1 MERSLGGSRRAA
13 VLAVSAVLALALAL
27 PAGAAA
33 TIAGSNGKIF
43 YQGPQSGTDGPA
55 DIFSVD
61 PLGGEPLDLTKE
73 NGFSEER
80 PGVSGNG
87 RVVFMSFRDEGWN
100 IFLMNADGSGIVNL
114 TKTKYPAVTNF
125 EPAISPDGSEVVYMR
140 QDASGQDLWRV
151 GADGSNP
158 ENLTEA
164 VGEETSP
171 EFSADGT
178 RIAYVGSGPK
188 PCCDP
193 EYNNDIWVMDA
204 DGSNQTQLTKTSF
217 PRQNLSPTWSP
228 DGTKIAFTTTEA
240 GGENGFHVM
249 NANGSG
255 DSGPLPSGSPI
266 AAYNLSWSPDGTKI
280 AYQPTAGGLWVMNPD
295 GTGAAPLVSNTGAA
309 YPSWAP
315 AGSSGGG
322 GETGGGGGGGSTPG
336 PPPPAAGPPS
346 NEFSLGKVKLNRKKG
361 TATLT
366 VSVPG
371 PGKLVLGGRGVKGA
385 TKPAAAAGKATLA
398 IKAIGKAL
406 KKLNSTGATSLGAN
420 VTFTPTGGSP
430 RTKTK
435 SLTLK
440 KQP

>member
-1 MERSLGGSRRAA
+1 MERFSGGSRRAV

-27 PAGAAA
+27 PATAAA
-33 TIAGSNGKIF
+33 TAAGSNGKVF
-43 YQGPQSGTDGPA
+43 YQGPQSGTSGPA

-80 PGVSGNG
+80 PGASGNG
-87 RVVFMSFRDEGWN
+87 RVVFMSFRDAGWN

-114 TKTKYPAVTNF
+114 TKTENPIINF

-140 QDASGQDLWRV
+140 QDSGGEDLWRV
-151 GADGSNP
+151 GADGSSP

-171 EFSADGT
+171 EFSADGA
-178 RIAYVGSGPK
+178 RIAYVGTGPK
-188 PCCDP
+188 LCCDP

-204 DGSNQTQLTKTSF
+204 DGTNQTQLTKTNF

-228 DGTKIAFTTTEA
+228 DGTKIAYTTTEA

-249 NANGSG
+249 NAGGGG

-266 AAYNLSWSPDGTKI
+266 SALNLSWSPDGTKI
-280 AYQPTAGGLWVMNPD
+280 AYQPTFGGIWTMNPD
-295 GTGAAPLVSNTGAA
+295 GTGAAPLVGNTGAA
-309 YPSWAP
+309 YPSWAS

-322 GETGGGGGGGSTPG
+322 GGTGGGGGSTPG
-336 PPPPAAGPPS
+336 PTPPGSTPPS
-346 NEFSLGKVKLNRKKG
+346 NEFSFGKVTLNEKRG
-361 TATLT
+361 TASLAVT
-366 VSVPG
+366 VPG
-371 PGKLVLGGRGVKGA
+371 PGKLVLGGKGVKGA
-385 TKPAAAAGKATLA
+385 TKSVAAAGKATLS
-398 IKAIGKAL
+398 IKATGKAL
-406 KKLNSTGATSLGAN
+406 KKLNNTGSASLVAK